1 MKRSQAIAATAALS
15 FFLLVTLAQVSV
27 LTAQI
32 SPMPT
37 PDGTTS
43 LSPLSAPGLHF
54 DPYYRAHPRTMTA
67 RAVPYV
73 NEAGETIVKE
83 YIYQP
88 PHRDPVVISVKAQP
102 SKPAKVP
109 QVAPQTPLTF

>member
-1 MKRSQAIAATAALS
+1 
-15 FFLLVTLAQVSV
+15 
-27 LTAQI
+27 
-32 SPMPT
+32 
-37 PDGTTS
+37 
-43 LSPLSAPGLHF
+43 
-54 DPYYRAHPRTMTA
+54 
-67 RAVPYV
+67 VPYV

-109 QVAPQTPLTF
+109 QVAPQTPLTFQSPLHPDDYTSTLYLPAVMGVRPMQRCW